1 MCGRYSLIADIG
13 ELQERFGFDG
23 SELTHTPRY
32 NVAPTQMALT
42 VTNGSERRGSY
53 MRWGLIP
60 SWAKSA
66 SVGTRMI
73 NARAETVAEM
83 PSFRTAL
90 QRRRCLVLADG
101 FYEWQ
106 GKGSSRRPMRITMA
120 SGEPFAFAGLWD
132 AWRDPKG
139 EVVRSCAIITTSAN
153 ESLSPIHDRMPVI
166 LPRELESLWLD
177 HDIQD
182 PAALD
187 GILRPYPA
195 DAMEAYEVSSLV
207 NSPANDGPE
216 VVVPEGQVGPDGD
229 GPAPRLL

>member
-23 SELTHTPRY
+23 SELTHAPRY

-66 SVGTRMI
+66 SVGNRMI

-83 PSFRTAL
+83 LSFRTAL

-106 GKGSSRRPMRITMA
+106 GKGASRRPMRITMA

-139 EVVRSCAIITTSAN
+139 EVVHSCAIITMSAN
-153 ESLSPIHDRMPVI
+153 ESLSPIHDRTPVI

-182 PAALD
+182 YASLA
-187 GILRPYPA
+187 GILTPYTTNEMA
-195 DAMEAYEVSSLV
+195 LYEVSSLV

-216 VVVPEGQVGPDGD
+216 LIVPVGQVRPGD
-229 GPAPRLL
+229 GPALRLPL